1 MRMENEKGV
10 GGRESGVGERP
21 TCSIAKPGSDTRRPT
36 PDTRFL
42 ALAFI
47 FIAIAASAFAQDIVI
62 RDATILTVSH
72 GKIEHG
78 SILVHGGKI
87 AAVGTNAQ
95 VTAPANAQVIDAAGK
110 FVTPGIIDTH
120 SHTAVEGSVNEISL
134 PNTGMVRI
142 RDVLNNEDIDVYRQ
156 LAGGT
161 TTALVLHGSANPI
174 GGQSQIVKWKWGHP
188 VSEWPVSDAP
198 RTIKFALGENP
209 KSSNFRPPP
218 GIPAQYPQTRMGVEE
233 VIRQSFTDA
242 KDYIARWDDYDAKKK
257 RGENP
262 IPPRHDILMET
273 MVDILK
279 GKIDVHS
286 HCYRADEIMMLL
298 NVADEEGFKI
308 RELQHVLEGYKVAK
322 EIAAHGVGGGTFIDW
337 WGFKAEAYDAIP
349 YNVALMNKAGVL
361 TSVNSDSAELARH
374 LNQDAAKAMK
384 YGGLSEE
391 EALKLCTLNGAK
403 QLRLDHRIGS
413 IDVGKDADLVIWT
426 AHPFSTY
433 ARAETTLVDGEI
445 LFDRTRDLAAR
456 KQLAQEKKDRLK
468 KEADDEAKNKKPRP
482 GKTDDDKPEATNE

>member
-1 MRMENEKGV
+1 MK
-10 GGRESGVGERP
+10 
-21 TCSIAKPGSDTRRPT
+21 
-36 PDTRFL
+36 RFL
-42 ALAFI
+42 VVALA
-47 FIAIAASAFAQDIVI
+47 AIATSVFAENVVLI
-62 RDATILTVSH
+62 RDATILTITH

-78 SILVHGGKI
+78 SVLIRGAKI
-87 AAVGTNAQ
+87 AAVGPSDQ
-95 VTAPANAQVIDAAGK
+95 VQAPAGATVIEAAGK
-110 FVTPGIIDTH
+110 FVMPGIVDTH
-120 SHTAVEGSVNEISL
+120 SHTAIEGSANEISL

-142 RDVLNNEDIDVYRQ
+142 RDVLTNEDINSYRE

-161 TTALVLHGSANPI
+161 TCSLVLHGSANPI

-188 VSEWPVSDAP
+188 VSEWPVADAP

-218 GIPAQYPQTRMGVEE
+218 GIAAQYPQTRMGVEE

-242 KDYIARWDDYDAKKK
+242 KDYAAKWADYDARKK
-257 RGENP
+257 RGEDP
-262 IPPRHDILMET
+262 IPPRRDILMET
-273 MVDILK
+273 MNDILA

-298 NVADEEGFKI
+298 RLSDEQGFKI

-337 WGFKAEAYDAIP
+337 WGFKMEAYDAIP
-349 YNVALMNKAGVL
+349 YNVALMDRAGVL
-361 TSVNSDSAELARH
+361 TSVNSDSDELARR
-374 LNQDAAKAMK
+374 LNLDAAKAMK

-413 IDVGKDADLVIWT
+413 IDVGKDADVVIWNG
-426 AHPFSTY
+426 HPFSTY
-433 ARAETTLVDGEI
+433 SRVDTTFVEGEI
-445 LFDRTRDLAAR
+445 VFDRQRDLQQRAA
-456 KQLAQEKKDRLK
+456 LAKEKADRLK
-468 KEADDEAKNKKPRP
+468 KEADDEKKNKPAK
-482 GKTDDDKPEATNE
+482 KDEEKSDEE